1 MSSPNAKAA
10 GAPSPGILDLS
21 FCLFNVLV
29 LVIFVFYFYAGL
41 NSYCDISVLNCL
53 TELPR
58 GDNTFILASLSASLL
73 SCHGNIVL
81 ITD

>member
-1 MSSPNAKAA
+1 MSSPSARAA

-29 LVIFVFYFYAGL
+29 LVIIVFSLHAGL
-41 NSYCDISVLNCL
+41 KSYCDISVFMF

-58 GDNTFILASLSASLL
+58 GDNTFILASWSASLL
-73 SCHGNIVL
+73 SCHGNVVL
-81 ITD
+81 LTD